1 MKQYEKVKRLLDLK
15 AKIEKVDGEE
25 FTMSGVSSKLWR
37 ALVGTEEIFING
49 TLPRIINSHQAL
61 NDYIVD
67 GEPLTAQYRKFY
79 KLNKRC
85 DDYRKIVNREKVPC
99 KIRVYRNIYSKKEAL
114 KYINQYIK
122 MTKNMIEGWLDSAI
136 EQISDGQR
144 KFDMHTKTLA
154 LFEND

>member
-25 FTMSGVSSKLWR
+25 FAMSGVSSKLSSTVVR
-37 ALVGTEEIFING
+37 TEEVFING
-49 TLPRIINSHQAL
+49 TLPRIINSYQAL
-61 NDYIVD
+61 DNYIVD

-79 KLNKRC
+79 RLNKRC
-85 DDYRKIVNREKVPC
+85 NDYRKIVNGEEVPC

-114 KYINQYIK
+114 KYINQCIK

-144 KFDMHTKTLA
+144 KFDIHKKTLA